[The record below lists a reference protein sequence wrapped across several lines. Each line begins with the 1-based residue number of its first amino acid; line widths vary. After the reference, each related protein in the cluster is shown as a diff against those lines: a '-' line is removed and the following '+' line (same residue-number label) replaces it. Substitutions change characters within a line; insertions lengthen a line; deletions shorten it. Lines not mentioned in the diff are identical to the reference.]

1 MWGRFFFYPNMK
13 NFFTTVR
20 KAGPLKTRD
29 QFGIDQSMVDAQG
42 DLTLWTLMNKMENIK
57 SNRVEAL
64 KLNER
69 YQEEITNIDLKL
81 YENAALGDELLIES
95 SFAPNGKR
103 QVDLKLYVSKREKGK
118 PVKRV
123 CKAVYTITV
132 KAN

>member
-1 MWGRFFFYPNMK
+1 MK

-57 SNRVEAL
+57 SNRVDAL

>member
-1 MWGRFFFYPNMK
+1 MK

-42 DLTLWTLMNKMENIK
+42 DLTLWTLMNKMEDIK
-57 SNRVEAL
+57 SNRVNAL

-95 SFAPNGKR
+95 SFAPNGKK

-118 PVKRV
+118 PAKRV
-123 CKAVYTITV
+123 CKAVYTLTV

>member
-1 MWGRFFFYPNMK
+1 
-13 NFFTTVR
+13 
-20 KAGPLKTRD
+20 
-29 QFGIDQSMVDAQG
+29 MVDAQG

>member
-1 MWGRFFFYPNMK
+1 MK

>member
-1 MWGRFFFYPNMK
+1 MK

-95 SFAPNGKR
+95 SFAPNGKK

-118 PVKRV
+118 PAKRV